1 MLTLTQWLSEWLSS
15 LLERLVTLKSMIRHI
30 PWVPIA
36 VQKESPVLLTAMV
49 FLSGF
54 ESCFIL
60 GEYHPKM
67 FLNANLEIG
76 SRQNLIKLVLVSTC
90 DVSCPWRLF
99 QCGENTGSMAAMLR
113 GKLSKSEESYRKC
126 SISAKLYFFRL
137 ITFLM
142 FPQTVLIF
150 FIAFLTFSDFP
161 HFFLKSS

>member
-1 MLTLTQWLSEWLSS
+1 MYLKYYEIFPYHKPKSPEPQVLRASQFIPFKLLRADFCQLSN
-15 LLERLVTLKSMIRHI
+15 I
-30 PWVPIA
+30 
-36 VQKESPVLLTAMV
+36 
-49 FLSGF
+49 
-54 ESCFIL
+54 
-60 GEYHPKM
+60 
-67 FLNANLEIG
+67 
-76 SRQNLIKLVLVSTC
+76 
-90 DVSCPWRLF
+90 

-137 ITFLM
+137 ITFLI